1 MAIAHLVTQKV
12 QEVHF
17 TNKLTEQGQI
27 QLDSSFTFHV
37 NFAKDGKR
45 CIAHIYQSVKDKEG
59 GEKLFASV
67 DVLGAFSCE
76 GIEGDEDK
84 KQVHAQCYDQLF
96 PYMQTFIHA
105 LIERNYQNR
114 KIAFIE
120 NGSWAPTSAKNMKAQ
135 FENSKNITFSET
147 TVTLRSAL
155 SDESRRQLKTLA
167 SEL

>member
-17 TNKLTEQGQI
+17 TNKLTQQGQI
-27 QLDSSFTFHV
+27 QLDSNFTFRV

-45 CIAHIYQSVKDKEG
+45 CIAHIYQSVKDKED

-67 DVLGAFSCE
+67 DVIGAFACD

-96 PYMQTFIHA
+96 PYMQTTI
-105 LIERNYQNR
+105 QNLMQASGIPGFQLR
-114 KIAFIE
+114 KAVINPE
-120 NGSWAPTSAKNMKAQ
+120 NVQVGNAPAPEQPPQEEQPEPM
-135 FENSKNITFSET
+135 FPI
-147 TVTLRSAL
+147 V
-155 SDESRRQLKTLA
+155 
-167 SEL
+167 